1 MSKPSKSMHKVVRVP
16 FRMVRY
22 YTGSSSTFN
31 LARLQ
36 LRPDQMGSRLSAI
49 KDQYNLFRFT
59 QVKIVSL
66 SPYAGTF
73 VTSSDPRTVSHAVG
87 WSQEYMSNVPTYF
100 DTMSQLASFDIA
112 DGFHTSTIV
121 LKRDQLVGQEPLKW
135 FRTDQ
140 DEPSGTAPSDFT
152 DQGWLYWAMWNDYGF
167 AGLRHHCYISGIAEF
182 CSAKDPSL
190 DLDHKVAAEV
200 PNCAFSGDTVLV
212 EQEDLPG
219 DGDSS
224 ASARGRSASITRPV
238 YPPNHPGAR
247 VVKAS
252 APPK

>member
-1 MSKPSKSMHKVVRVP
+1 MSKSSKAMRKVVKVP

-22 YTGSSSTFN
+22 YTGSSATFN

-49 KDQYNLFRFT
+49 KDQYNLYRFT
-59 QVKIVSL
+59 SVKIVSL

-73 VTSSDPRTVSHAVG
+73 VTSSDPRTVTHAVA
-87 WSQEYMSNVPTYF
+87 WSQEYMSNVPTAF
-100 DTMSQLASFDIA
+100 DTMSQLAMFDIA
-112 DGFHTSTIV
+112 DGFHTSTIQ
-121 LKRDQLVGQEPLKW
+121 LNRDLLIGQEPLKW

-167 AGLRHHCYISGIAEF
+167 GGLRHHCYISGIVEF

-190 DLDHKVAAEV
+190 DVDRKVPSEV
-200 PNCAFSGDTVLV
+200 PIASLPTDAILV
-212 EQEDLPG
+212 EQGDLPG
-219 DGDSS
+219 DSVTPDM
-224 ASARGRSASITRPV
+224 ASTTGAPIARPAYAPS
-238 YPPNHPGAR
+238 HPGS
-247 VVKAS
+247 VVS
-252 APPK
+252 AVRQRK